1 MSLNGANLE
10 LKTSRSDDSPAGR
23 DLDTQPAAAPRP
35 RTVRIGL
42 LGYGR
47 VGQAVAATAT
57 RERDRLAG
65 AGVRLTCHH
74 ALVRDVRKPR
84 SGPPLGLYD
93 DGGAIVN
100 ARVDVIVEALG
111 DAEPARTLLTR
122 ALERGIPV
130 VTANKT
136 LVAHHGR
143 ALEALARRRQTIFA
157 FDAAVVAGVPFLGSL
172 ARRPLVSATERIA
185 GVINGTSHFILT
197 AMDGGAS
204 YQAALAEAVE
214 RGYAEPDSRADT
226 SGRDAAEKLTILLH
240 LAGCRDVEVADLTC
254 APLDAVDAA
263 DLACAREG
271 GGAIKP
277 VALASLTASRPG
289 AWVGPVFV
297 RRDHPFAHLS
307 GVDNALAIT
316 AENGHTVT
324 FAGPGAGPD
333 VTAVTIID
341 DIVEA
346 VTAHAPAPEF
356 VRPSPR
362 GVAAPLLREPP
373 ASEWWLRVAGADG
386 RRVSIEPTQSW
397 ASIRNIVES
406 HRTQGRSAV
415 ALPVLAREPR

>member
-1 MSLNGANLE
+1 MSANAVNGVLRAE
-10 LKTSRSDDSPAGR
+10 HHSPRAAG
-23 DLDTQPAAAPRP
+23 PGAAARP
-35 RTVRIGL
+35 RTIRIGL

-47 VGQAVAATAT
+47 VGQAVAATAA

-93 DGGAIVN
+93 DGSAIVN
-100 ARVDVIVEALG
+100 AQLDVIVEALG
-111 DAEPARTLLTR
+111 DAEPARTLVTR
-122 ALERGIPV
+122 ALERGLPV
-130 VTANKT
+130 VSANKT

-143 ALEALARRRQTIFA
+143 VLDALARRRQTIFA

-197 AMDGGAS
+197 AMDGGAT
-204 YQAALAEAVE
+204 YQAALEEAVT

-240 LAGCRDVEVADLTC
+240 LAGCRDVEVPDLPCT
-254 APLDAVDAA
+254 PLDAVDAA
-263 DLACAREG
+263 DLASAREA

-277 VALASLTASRPG
+277 VALASLDAQRPG

-297 RRDHPFAHLS
+297 RRDHSFAHLS

-356 VRPSPR
+356 VRPGPR

-373 ASEWWLRVAGADG
+373 ACEWFLRVADADG
-386 RRVSIEPTQSW
+386 RLVSFAPPQPWS
-397 ASIRNIVES
+397 AIRATVES
-406 HRTQGRSAV
+406 HRAAGRLAI
-415 ALPVLAREPR
+415 ALPVIGRAER